1 MNILFEGNRDVLLR
15 PLQAVAS
22 IVERR
27 HTLPILS
34 NVFLE
39 KKNSA
44 LLLLTT
50 DLEIQIS
57 CQVPCD
63 DAESTWSITVPAR
76 KLVDIL
82 RALPEASP
90 IALKQEQ
97 GRLIMRSGKSRFA
110 LQTLPAEDFPKLPE
124 AISETAEL
132 RVPQCAL
139 KRLFALVQYAMAQ
152 QDVRYYLN
160 GLLLVIEGGK
170 LTAVATD
177 GHRLALAS
185 MEVLGLE
192 EKERKE
198 LILPRKAVQELHRH
212 LADDE
217 EEAVLRFAGNRVLVA
232 AGDLVIQTKVV
243 DGRFPDYQ
251 RVIPSGYQKQFLID
265 RQQLQQAHT
274 RVAILAGDKLRG
286 VRWILTEN
294 NLRIVCHNADQEEA
308 LEELEIE
315 YRGEALDIG
324 FNIGYLIDVLANVP
338 GSVVCCEFG
347 DASSSALITLPESAD
362 FKYVVMPMRI

>member
-1 MNILFEGNRDVLLR
+1 MDILFEANRDVLLR

-34 NVFLE
+34 NVLLE
-39 KKNSA
+39 KTDSA
-44 LLLLTT
+44 LSLLAT

-63 DAESTWSITVPAR
+63 DVGRTWAITVPAR
-76 KLVDIL
+76 KLLDIV

-90 IALKQEQ
+90 IELRQEE
-97 GRLIMRSGKSRFA
+97 GRLLVRSGKSRFA
-110 LQTLPAEDFPKLPE
+110 LQTLPVEDFPKLPQ
-124 AISETAEL
+124 AIPETGRL
-132 RVPQCAL
+132 RIPQRAL

-160 GLLLVIEGGK
+160 GLLLVIEDGK

-177 GHRLALAS
+177 GHRLALANTQ
-185 MEVLGLE
+185 VLALE
-192 EKERKE
+192 QSERKE
-198 LILPRKAVQELHRH
+198 LILPRKAVQELLKH
-212 LADDE
+212 LLDNE
-217 EEAVLRFAGNRVLVA
+217 EEVVLQFTGNRVLA
-232 AGDLVIQTKVV
+232 AVGDLLIMTKVV

-265 RQQLQQAHT
+265 RQQLQQAHA
-274 RVAILAGDKLRG
+274 RVAILASDKLRG

-294 NLRIVCHNADQEEA
+294 NLRIVCRNNEQEEA
-308 LEELEIE
+308 QEELEIE
-315 YRGEALDIG
+315 YGGEALDIG
-324 FNIGYLIDVLANVP
+324 FNIGYLIDVFANVP
-338 GSVVCCEFG
+338 GSMVCCGFG
-347 DASSSALITLPESAD
+347 DASSSALITLPETAD